1 MNSITILFL
10 NNFTLLDSITNKS
23 TIQDW
28 KFSLIYI
35 CVHLNIFVSSNYS
48 TLLEP
53 KLSPQ
58 IYNLLCII
66 KHHKQSWNRYAH
78 DNRFFCMQSLPAMI
92 YRSKPRSSASYGGR
106 KIKDAHGNYIVEA
119 CTIISKVRDLTRV
132 GSQRESWLIIRDPR
146 ERRRRSRRALK

>member
-1 MNSITILFL
+1 MKIFTDLYLCTFKYLRVFELF
-10 NNFTLLDSITNKS
+10 NFTRTKKNCHLKF
-23 TIQDW
+23 TI
-28 KFSLIYI
+28 F
-35 CVHLNIFVSSNYS
+35 CVSSNITS
-48 TLLEP
+48 NHEIDMHT
-53 KLSPQ
+53 
-58 IYNLLCII
+58 II
-66 KHHKQSWNRYAH
+66 DS
-78 DNRFFCMQSLPAMI
+78 FCMQSLPAMI